1 MEKTELMLLPMA
13 GSLPEI
19 FKEVTRGQVA
29 SSWMSITGL
38 SDQSF
43 SRSPEILEA
52 LGAVRNSCKTPS
64 GISGTNLLIL
74 HWLAAPTASLPGGC
88 DPNTEIPTLRI
99 LGQRETMR
107 ESSVNVRPSCWPKSI
122 IIFNS
127 ETDPRK
133 KFEYAKLR
141 VGRKF
146 GNPAMNDIGDDI
158 VVCGPRIVTEPLLL

>member
-29 SSWMSITGL
+29 SNWMRTSGL

-43 SRSPEILEA
+43 NRSSEILEA

-64 GISGTNLLIL
+64 GINGANLLIL
-74 HWLAAPTASLPGGC
+74 HWLVAPTASLPGDC
-88 DPNTEIPTLRI
+88 DPNTEIPTFRI

-107 ESSVNVRPSCWPKSI
+107 ESSVNVRPPCWPKST

-127 ETDPRK
+127 MTDPRK

-141 VGRKF
+141 MGRKF

-158 VVCGPRIVTEPLLL
+158 VVCGPRIIIELLLL

>member
-29 SSWMSITGL
+29 SSWMSTSGL

-43 SRSPEILEA
+43 NRSPEILEA

-64 GISGTNLLIL
+64 GISGANLPTL
-74 HWLAAPTASLPGGC
+74 HWLAAPTASLPGDR
-88 DPNTEIPTLRI
+88 DPNTEIPNFRI
-99 LGQRETMR
+99 LGQREMMR
-107 ESSVNVRPSCWPKSI
+107 ESSVNVRPPCWPKST

-127 ETDPRK
+127 MTDPRR

-141 VGRKF
+141 MGRKF
-146 GNPAMNDIGDDI
+146 GNPAMDDIGDDI
-158 VVCGPRIVTEPLLL
+158 VVCGPRIITEPLLL